1 MSQPCSVCGYQN
13 PADSTF
19 CIRCGSK
26 VEATQAYQQS
36 FPSTPLQSSSAVG
49 NTGNLGNAGY
59 RSSTAQ
65 GYQAQGAQA
74 QSMATFSSVPVQ
86 MGSTSGAAGGQTA
99 PHAFA
104 GRGSL
109 LKHYAWLLP
118 GEYLNAANLRSAILD
133 LLRLRNFQPLKI
145 STEKLRESG
154 YWTEERDYIIMQ
166 RGVTTVLVY
175 VAPAGH
181 DLYISRATTVQ
192 LSFDPVRVV
201 LLACILGE
209 VFLGPT
215 IIEGIAT
222 NAATSAIGNPSS
234 VVGPAVLV
242 GILALLYIPSI
253 IVLLAFLIASFKHWL
268 TERDFWVYLRRNNL
282 HDFEIDDVK
291 LLEQATD
298 ETVHAAGEQLKV
310 DVTKITP
317 PAQSDQSRRRVRV
330 L

>member
-1 MSQPCSVCGYQN
+1 MKQPCATCGYQN
-13 PADSTF
+13 PTDSTF
-19 CIRCGSK
+19 CIRCGSN
-26 VEATQAYQQS
+26 VEAMQASQQS
-36 FPSTPLQSSSAVG
+36 SASAALQSLSAPG
-49 NTGNLGNAGY
+49 NTGNFGNAGY
-59 RSSTAQ
+59 QASPTQ

-74 QSMATFSSVPVQ
+74 QSMASSAPVQ
-86 MGSTSGAAGGQTA
+86 MGSTSGTAGGQTA

-104 GRGSL
+104 GRGYL

-133 LLRLRNFQPLKI
+133 LLRLRNFQLLKVD
-145 STEKLRESG
+145 TEKLRETG
-154 YWTEERDYIIMQ
+154 YWTEERDYITMQ

-192 LSFDPVRVV
+192 LSFDPVRIV

-222 NAATSAIGNPSS
+222 NAAVSAIGNPSS

-242 GILALLYIPSI
+242 GVLALLYIPAITALLIFLVASI
-253 IVLLAFLIASFKHWL
+253 KYWL
-268 TERDFWVYLRRNNL
+268 TERDFWVYLRRNYL

-317 PAQSDQSRRRVRV
+317 PAQGDQARRRVRA